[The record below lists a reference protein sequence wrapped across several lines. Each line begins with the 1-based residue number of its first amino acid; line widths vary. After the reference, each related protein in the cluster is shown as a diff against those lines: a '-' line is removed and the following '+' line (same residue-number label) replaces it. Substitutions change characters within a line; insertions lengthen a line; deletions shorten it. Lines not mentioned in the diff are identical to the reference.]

1 MIAIDTVLVKVA
13 SRCNINCRYCYVYNM
28 GDARWATMP
37 KQISDATITAL
48 AKVLGDLSRAQ
59 QRRFA
64 VVFHGGEPLLL
75 GPKKLRGLL
84 AALRRTLP
92 IDYPFSLQTN
102 GMLITEEI
110 LDLCS
115 EYRTSL
121 GVSIDGPPDVN
132 DRHRIDHAGKG
143 THKKVLE
150 GIEKLQNHR
159 DSDFLYTGLLA
170 VIDPKSDPCE
180 VYNSF
185 KRLNAPSLDLLYR
198 DGNHSRLPYGKASFQ
213 STENGK
219 WLAKFLDIYLADQ
232 KPLQVRLLD
241 DMIKLILGGRGTKE
255 GIGTNDFGIIVID
268 TDGSVT
274 KNDTLKSAFNGADRF
289 AKRWSVFTHDLTEV
303 ANSSEFLAY
312 HTLQRPT
319 ASACLSCPELSICG
333 GGMLVNRWRDDSGYY
348 NPSVYCADQLFLIRH
363 IRDRVAAALLASH
376 EV

>member
-28 GDARWATMP
+28 GDTRWATMP
-37 KQISDATITAL
+37 KQISDTTIPAL
-48 AKVLGDLSRAQ
+48 AKALGDLSRVQ
-59 QRRFA
+59 QCRFA

-75 GPKKLRGLL
+75 GHKKLGVLL
-84 AALRRTLP
+84 STLRRTLP
-92 IDYPFSLQTN
+92 SDYPFSLQTN

-143 THKKVLE
+143 THKKVLK
-150 GIEKLQNHR
+150 GIKKLQNHR

-170 VIDPKSDPCE
+170 VIDPESDPCE
-180 VYNSF
+180 VYNFF
-185 KRLNAPSLDLLYR
+185 KRLNAPSLELLYR
-198 DGNHSRLPYGKASFQ
+198 DGNHSQFPHGKASFQ
-213 STENGK
+213 STEYGQ
-219 WLAKFLDIYLADQ
+219 WLAALLDIYLADP
-232 KPLQVRLLD
+232 KPLQIRLLD
-241 DMIKLILGGRGTKE
+241 DMIKLVLGGYGTKE
-255 GIGTNDFGIIVID
+255 GMGATNYGIIVID

-289 AKRWSVFTHDLTEV
+289 TQQWSILTHTLPEV
-303 ANSSEFLAY
+303 ANSSEFSRY
-312 HTLQRPT
+312 YTLQHPT

-333 GGMLVNRWRDDSGYY
+333 GGMPIHRWHEDSGYH

-363 IRDRVAAALLASH
+363 IRDRVAALLVSH

>member
-1 MIAIDTVLVKVA
+1 
-13 SRCNINCRYCYVYNM
+13 M
-28 GDARWATMP
+28 GDTRWATMP
-37 KQISDATITAL
+37 KRISHATITAL
-48 AKVLGDLSRAQ
+48 AKALGDLSRAQ

-75 GPKKLRGLL
+75 GPKKLGVLL
-84 AALRRTLP
+84 AALRRALP
-92 IDYPFSLQTN
+92 SDYPFSLQTN
-102 GMLITEEI
+102 GMLITQEI

-132 DRHRIDHAGKG
+132 DRYRIDHEGKG

-170 VIDPKSDPCE
+170 VIDPESDPCE
-180 VYNSF
+180 VYNFF
-185 KRLNAPSLDLLYR
+185 KTLNAPSLDLLYR
-198 DGNHSRLPYGKASFQ
+198 DGNHSRLPYSKASFQ
-213 STENGK
+213 STENGR
-219 WLAKFLDIYLADQ
+219 WLAQFLDIYLADK
-232 KPLQVRLLD
+232 KPLKVRLLD
-241 DMIKLILGGRGTKE
+241 DMIKLVLGGCGTKE
-255 GIGTNDFGIIVID
+255 GIGANDFGIIVID

-274 KNDTLKSAFNGADRF
+274 KNDTLKSTFNGADRF
-289 AKRWSVFTHDLTEV
+289 TRRWSVFTNDLTEV

-333 GGMLVNRWRDDSGYY
+333 GGMLVNRWRDDSGYH
-348 NPSVYCADQLFLIRH
+348 NPSVYCADQLFLIGH
-363 IRDRVAAALLASH
+363 IRNRVADLLVSH

>member
-13 SRCNINCRYCYVYNM
+13 SRCNINCRYCYIYNM
-28 GDARWATMP
+28 GDTRWATMP
-37 KQISDATITAL
+37 KRISHATITAL
-48 AKVLGDLSRAQ
+48 AKALGDLSRAQ

-75 GPKKLRGLL
+75 GPKKLGVLL
-84 AALRRTLP
+84 AALRRALP
-92 IDYPFSLQTN
+92 SDYPFSLQTN
-102 GMLITEEI
+102 GMLITQEI

-143 THKKVLE
+143 THKEVLE
-150 GIEKLQNHR
+150 GIKKLQNHR
-159 DSDFLYTGLLA
+159 DSDFLYKGLLA

-180 VYNSF
+180 VYNFF

-198 DGNHSRLPYGKASFQ
+198 DGNHSRLPYGKVSFQ

-219 WLAKFLDIYLADQ
+219 WLAKFLDIYLADK
-232 KPLQVRLLD
+232 KPLEVRLLD
-241 DMIKLILGGRGTKE
+241 DMIKLIVGGRGTKE
-255 GIGTNDFGIIVID
+255 GIGARVFGIIVID

-274 KNDTLKSAFNGADRF
+274 KNDTLKSAFSGADRF
-289 AKRWSVFTHDLTEV
+289 AKQWSVRTHNLTEV
-303 ANSSEFLAY
+303 ANSDEFSIY
-312 HTLQRPT
+312 YTLQRPT
-319 ASACLSCPELSICG
+319 APDCLSCPELGICG
-333 GGMLVNRWRDDSGYY
+333 GGMLVNRWRDDSGYH
-348 NPSVYCADQLFLIRH
+348 NPSVYCADQLFLIGH
-363 IRDRVAAALLASH
+363 IRNRVADLLVSH

>member
-28 GDARWATMP
+28 GDTRWATMP
-37 KQISDATITAL
+37 KQISDTTITAL

-75 GPKKLRGLL
+75 GSHKFAVIL
-84 AALRRTLP
+84 AALRRVLP
-92 IDYPFSLQTN
+92 SEYPFSLQTN

-170 VIDPKSDPCE
+170 VIDPESAPCE
-180 VYNSF
+180 VYNFF
-185 KRLNAPSLDLLYR
+185 KELNAPSLELLYR
-198 DGNHSRLPYGKASFQ
+198 DGNHSQFPYGKASFQ
-213 STENGK
+213 STEYGQ
-219 WLAKFLDIYLADQ
+219 WLAALLDIYLAD
-232 KPLQVRLLD
+232 PNPIRIRLLD
-241 DMIKLILGGRGTKE
+241 DLIKLVLGGYGTKE
-255 GIGTNDFGIIVID
+255 GMGAANYGIIIID

-289 AKRWSVFTHDLTEV
+289 TQQWSIHTHALTEV

-312 HTLQRPT
+312 HTLQHPT

-333 GGMLVNRWRDDSGYY
+333 GGMPTHRWREDSGYH
-348 NPSVYCADQLFLIRH
+348 NPSVYCADQLFLIGH
-363 IRDRVAAALLASH
+363 IRDRVSAALLASH

>member
-28 GDARWATMP
+28 GDTRWATMP
-37 KQISDATITAL
+37 KQISDTTITAL
-48 AKVLGDLSRAQ
+48 AKALGDLSRAQ

-75 GPKKLRGLL
+75 GPKKLGVLL
-84 AALRRTLP
+84 AALRRALP
-92 IDYPFSLQTN
+92 SDYPFSLQTN
-102 GMLITEEI
+102 GMLITQEI

-143 THKKVLE
+143 THKEVLE
-150 GIEKLQNHR
+150 GIKELQNHR
-159 DSDFLYTGLLA
+159 DSDFLYKGLLA

-180 VYNSF
+180 VYNFF

-198 DGNHSRLPYGKASFQ
+198 DGNHSWLPYGKVSFQ

-232 KPLQVRLLD
+232 KPLEVRLLD
-241 DMIKLILGGRGTKE
+241 DMIKLIVGGRGTKE
-255 GIGTNDFGIIVID
+255 GIGARVFGIIVID

-274 KNDTLKSAFNGADRF
+274 KNDTLKSTFSGADRF
-289 AKRWSVFTHDLTEV
+289 AKQWSVHTHNLTEV
-303 ANSSEFLAY
+303 ANSDEFSIY
-312 HTLQRPT
+312 YTLQRPT
-319 ASACLSCPELSICG
+319 APDCLSCPELSICG
-333 GGMLVNRWRDDSGYY
+333 GGMLVNRWRDDSGYH
-348 NPSVYCADQLFLIRH
+348 NPSVYCADQLFLIGH
-363 IRDRVAAALLASH
+363 IRNRVADLLVSH

>member
-28 GDARWATMP
+28 GDMRWATMP
-37 KQISDATITAL
+37 KQISDTTITAL
-48 AKVLGDLSRAQ
+48 AKALGDLSRAQ

-75 GPKKLRGLL
+75 GHKKLGVLL

-92 IDYPFSLQTN
+92 SDYPFSLQTN

-132 DRHRIDHAGKG
+132 DRHRIDHEGKG

-159 DSDFLYTGLLA
+159 DSDFLYKGLLA
-170 VIDPKSDPCE
+170 VIDSKSDPCE
-180 VYNSF
+180 VYNFF
-185 KRLNAPSLDLLYR
+185 KSLNAPSLDLLYR

-213 STENGK
+213 STENGR

-232 KPLQVRLLD
+232 KPPQVRLLD
-241 DMIKLILGGRGTKE
+241 DMTKLILGGSGTKE
-255 GIGTNDFGIIVID
+255 GIGAKVFGIIVID

-274 KNDTLKSAFNGADRF
+274 KNDTLKSTFSGADRF
-289 AKRWSVFTHDLTEV
+289 AKQWSVHTHNLTEV
-303 ANSSEFLAY
+303 ANSDEFSIY
-312 HTLQRPT
+312 YTLQRPT
-319 ASACLSCPELSICG
+319 ASACLSCPELSVCG
-333 GGMLVNRWRDDSGYY
+333 GGMLVNRWRDDSEYH
-348 NPSVYCADQLFLIRH
+348 NPSVYCADQLFLIGH
-363 IRDRVAAALLASH
+363 IRNRVADLLVSH